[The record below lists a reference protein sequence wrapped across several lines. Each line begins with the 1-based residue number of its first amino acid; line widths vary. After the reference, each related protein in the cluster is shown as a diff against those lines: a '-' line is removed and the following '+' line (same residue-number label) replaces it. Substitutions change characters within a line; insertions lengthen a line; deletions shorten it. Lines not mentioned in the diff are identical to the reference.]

1 MKTLTQFARVVL
13 VGVFL
18 ITLSASL
25 LSPAS
30 YDTQFREVPNTGPSR
45 AHLLGT
51 DELGRDLLARL
62 LYGSRV
68 SLLLAP
74 AAALLSTAI
83 AAFIGGVAGYLG
95 GWWERLALAATD
107 LSLSLPWFFLLI
119 TLRAV
124 LPLNVAPFTSLV
136 ITFMLLGVLGWA
148 PAARVLCAGA
158 RNLRNSEFLLQARAC
173 GTRKVRLLVGH
184 VLPNLRPVL
193 IAQFLTA
200 IPIFILGEA
209 NLGMLG
215 LGVAEPLPSWGS
227 LLRALENYQTV
238 LDNPL
243 RLAPILLMLLVVTC
257 FHLILP
263 REGFS

>member
-1 MKTLTQFARVVL
+1 MKKLRHVAKFFLAGIFL
-13 VGVFL
+13 VAIF
-18 ITLSASL
+18 ASL
-25 LSPAS
+25 ISPAS
-30 YDTQFREVPNTGPSR
+30 YDTQFREVPNAVPSR

-74 AAALLSTAI
+74 AAAFLSTLL
-83 AAFIGGVAGYLG
+83 AALIGGVAGYLG

-124 LPLNVAPFTSLV
+124 LPLNVPPETSIV

-158 RNLRNSEFLLQARAC
+158 RELRNSEFLLQARAC
-173 GTRKVRLLVGH
+173 GTSEIRLLARH
-184 VLPNLRPVL
+184 VLPKLRPVL
-193 IAQFLTA
+193 LAQFLVS

-227 LLRALENYQTV
+227 LLRTLESYQTV
-238 LDNPL
+238 QDNPL
-243 RLAPILLMLLVVTC
+243 RLAPVFLLLLVFTC
-257 FHLILP
+257 FQLILP
-263 REGFS
+263 QGEFS